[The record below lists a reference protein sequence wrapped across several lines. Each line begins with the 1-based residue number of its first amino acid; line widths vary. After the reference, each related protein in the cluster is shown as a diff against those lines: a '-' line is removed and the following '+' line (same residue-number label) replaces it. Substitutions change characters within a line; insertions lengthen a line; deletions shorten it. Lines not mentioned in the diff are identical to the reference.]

1 MEKIIVLYENGT
13 IGNFTTY
20 PANKELLQKISG
32 KIFKDQ
38 ETLEHC
44 LIVASRNQE
53 SYVRG
58 LGCPKDAKVA
68 FEIIENA
75 KKFKSF
81 ESVIVEDTRDQ
92 IKETFKKLNESG
104 RKVVLLDMSEKN
116 VSGKMKWVA
125 EVIEII
131 F

>member
-1 MEKIIVLYENGT
+1 MKNIIVLYENGT
-13 IGNFTTY
+13 TGNFTTY

-32 KIFKDQ
+32 KIFKDK

-44 LIVASRNQE
+44 LMVASRNQE

-58 LGCPKDAKVA
+58 LGCPRDAKVA
-68 FEIIENA
+68 FATIENA

-92 IKETFKKLNESG
+92 LKESIKKFNELG
-104 RKVVLLDMSEKN
+104 RKIVLLDMSEKN

-131 F
+131 A

>member
-1 MEKIIVLYENGT
+1 MKNIIVLYENGT

-20 PANKELLQKISG
+20 HANKELLQKISG
-32 KIFKDQ
+32 KIFKDK

-44 LIVASRNQE
+44 LMAASRNQE
-53 SYVRG
+53 SYVSG

-68 FEIIENA
+68 FETIENA

-92 IKETFKKLNESG
+92 LKESIKKFNELG

-131 F
+131 A